1 MFKHVFKVILL
12 FVFFILLGISYFYTS
27 AFIEY
32 YTIYEVDYPFVPNCF
47 DIHELR
53 ELFLYE
59 ITIFINL
66 LFIAIILQI
75 RVNRIISCIA
85 KMTSVIFFLFMM
97 ADLFSITEFAV
108 RLDIKKSIGFM
119 DINSDSL
126 LFLKSFFSIPN
137 IWFTVILFILLLVI
151 TVIFHINKSKK
162 NECQSL
168 VSMIFHLLAGTFVLI
183 LVFFISSLQDNYKYK
198 DWLELNISA
207 TTLNNKYSSSYEYST
222 YDNHPITY
230 DGKATHKNVIVVIV
244 ESLSSYMSKEFNK
257 NGLGYTPYLDEL
269 SKKSIKFNNYSC
281 AASASFENFYT
292 IMTGY
297 PYIHNNEDEFS
308 YKNGSIS
315 NTLEYRRISKKYFKH
330 NIIKIF
336 RDNGYDVAV
345 FHGGELVH
353 GINYVIENL
362 ADTADFVNIDSSS
375 RDYQNIKDRY
385 IFNSVSDA
393 SLYNN
398 VLSYVNSKHD
408 NPYIYFVLTFSSHKP
423 YQVPSSKTQ
432 SLEKV
437 MKYSDDA
444 INSLIEELNQNNFFK
459 DGILVITG
467 DHRAMEPM
475 NSFEKRDVDSTSIPL
490 IIKDSENNDG
500 REISNRISHQSLG
513 VLLQYLTLDK
523 VIQLHHQANPL
534 LDSKENEIVIYRKY
548 TPSNELLIIN
558 KDESCSFIMAGDKS
572 DFNNCM
578 SDEILSKST
587 DIKKFVYYLSTGCL

>member
-1 MFKHVFKVILL
+1 
-12 FVFFILLGISYFYTS
+12 
-27 AFIEY
+27 
-32 YTIYEVDYPFVPNCF
+32 
-47 DIHELR
+47 
-53 ELFLYE
+53 
-59 ITIFINL
+59 
-66 LFIAIILQI
+66 
-75 RVNRIISCIA
+75 
-85 KMTSVIFFLFMM
+85 
-97 ADLFSITEFAV
+97 
-108 RLDIKKSIGFM
+108 M

>member
-1 MFKHVFKVILL
+1 MSLKLYYCLVFL
-12 FVFFILLGISYFYTS
+12 ILLGISYFYTS
-27 AFIEY
+27 VFLEY
-32 YTIYEVDYPFVPNCF
+32 YTIYELDYPFVPNCF
-47 DIHELR
+47 DIR
-53 ELFLYE
+53 ELKELFIYE

-66 LFIAIILQI
+66 LFIVVILQI
-75 RVNRIISCIA
+75 RINMIVSCVA
-85 KMTSVIFFLFMM
+85 KMASVIFFLFMM
-97 ADLFSITEFAV
+97 ADLFSVTEFAV
-108 RLDIKKSIGFM
+108 RLDIRKSIGFM
-119 DINSDSL
+119 DVNSDSL
-126 LFLKSFFSIPN
+126 LFLKSFFSIPS
-137 IWFTVILFILLLVI
+137 ICFTVILFILLLVI
-151 TVIFHINKSKK
+151 TLIFQMSKAK
-162 NECQSL
+162 KEEHQSL
-168 VSMIFHLLAGTFVLI
+168 LSMVFHVFAGVFIIL
-183 LVFFISSLQDNYKYK
+183 LVFSISSLQDNYKYK
-198 DWLELNISA
+198 DWLEMNISA
-207 TTLNNKYSSSYEYST
+207 TALNNRYSSSYEYST
-222 YDNHPITY
+222 YDNHPIIY

-244 ESLSSYMSKEFNK
+244 ESLSSYMSREFNI
-257 NGLGYTPYLDEL
+257 NGLGYTPYLDNF
-269 SKKSIKFNNYSC
+269 SKNSIKFNNYSC

-336 RDNGYDVAV
+336 RDSGYDMAL
-345 FHGGELVH
+345 FHGGEMVH
-353 GINYVIENL
+353 GINYVIESL

-375 RDYQNIKDRY
+375 TDYQNIKDRY

-423 YQVPSSKTQ
+423 YQVPNSNTQ

-437 MKYSDDA
+437 IKYSDEA
-444 INSLIEELNQNNFFK
+444 VNTFIEELTKNNFFK

-467 DHRAMEPM
+467 DHRAMESM
-475 NSFEKRDVDSTSIPL
+475 NSFEKRDIDSTSIPL
-490 IIKDSENNDG
+490 IIKGSEDNDL

-523 VIQLHHQANPL
+523 VIQLPHQANPL

-558 KDESCSFIMAGDKS
+558 KDESCSFIMAGDES
-572 DFNNCM
+572 DFNNCK
-578 SDEILSKST
+578 SEEIINKST